1 MNEVLYHL
9 CRHDVG
15 IMDGWHPH
23 PAWAIARQAGISLS
37 TARRR
42 LRKLKEE
49 GLARTFSEKADE
61 DSEYSLPYHGWG
73 ITDQAKETEEY
84 KKAERREVK
93 ICRKV
98 WGEDMFPNYDLK
110 GQED

>member
-1 MNEVLYHL
+1 MDDVLYAL
-9 CRHDVG
+9 CRHAVG
-15 IMDGWHPH
+15 IMDGWHPY
-23 PAWAIARQAGISLS
+23 PAWAIAEQAGVSLS

-42 LRKLKEE
+42 LRKLKAE
-49 GLARTFSEKADE
+49 GLVMTFSEKADP

-93 ICRKV
+93 ICREV
-98 WGEDMFPNYDLK
+98 FGDNMFPGYELEN
-110 GQED
+110 GG

>member
-1 MNEVLYHL
+1 MDDVLYAL
-9 CRHDVG
+9 CRHAVG
-15 IMDGWHPH
+15 IMDGWHPC
-23 PAWAIARQAGISLS
+23 PAWVIAKQEGISLS

-49 GLARTFSEKADE
+49 GLAITFSEKADE

-73 ITDQAKETEEY
+73 ITDKARETEEY
-84 KKAERREVK
+84 KKAEQEEFS

-98 WGEDMFPNYDLK
+98 WGEDMFPDYEVEN
-110 GQED
+110 E